1 MVNRSN
7 VISGGASQ
15 QHIVEGYRFK
25 VISEFDNTTPNE
37 NQTASNT
44 NSTSNAPL
52 NSNPSPTL
60 ENEKPEENQNS
71 AQAQET
77 NSPAFQPSFVEDLLK
92 KTDEMSSNIIKLQMQ
107 IESQESEFNNRLNT
121 ELENAKEKF
130 FKEGYEEAKAEYE
143 KELEELKD
151 KYLKSVAKLEEAC
164 LNLNTFIEKNEK
176 ELAHTALDIA
186 KEVILKELENDSSKI
201 AYALAKDLLTE
212 LKGASAIELK
222 VNSNDYGY
230 LKEQFKE
237 NSNIKIT
244 LDDAISKGSVVILSD
259 AGNIESNLNAR
270 LAKIKKMVG
279 NE

>member
-60 ENEKPEENQNS
+60 ENEKTEENQNS
-71 AQAQET
+71 TQAQET